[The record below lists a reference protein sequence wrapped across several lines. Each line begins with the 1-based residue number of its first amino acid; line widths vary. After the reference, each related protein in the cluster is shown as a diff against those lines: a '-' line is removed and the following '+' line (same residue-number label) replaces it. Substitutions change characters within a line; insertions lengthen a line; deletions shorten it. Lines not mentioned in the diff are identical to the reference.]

1 MKTVDLYTDGG
12 CGGNPGPGGYAA
24 ILVYDGRES
33 DPITGH
39 APETTN
45 NRMELSAVI
54 AGLAALNERCQVRIH
69 ADSTYVV
76 KAFSEGWLEGW
87 KRKGWINS
95 KRQPV
100 PNRDLWERLDALVA
114 KHEVEW
120 VWVRGH
126 DGHNYNERC
135 DELAV
140 AAYQHY
146 RQLGGGERR
155 WV

>member
-1 MKTVDLYTDGG
+1 VPVKTVDLYTDGG

-24 ILVYDGRES
+24 ILVYNGLES

-39 APETTN
+39 APDTTN

-54 AGLAALNERCQVRIH
+54 AGLSALNERCRVRIH

-76 KAFSEGWLEGW
+76 KAFSEGWLEAW
-87 KRKGWINS
+87 KRKGWTNS
-95 KRQPV
+95 KRQLV
-100 PNRDLWERLDALVA
+100 PNRDLWEQLDALVA

-126 DGHNYNERC
+126 DGHDYNERC

-146 RQLGGGERR
+146 R
-155 WV
+155 